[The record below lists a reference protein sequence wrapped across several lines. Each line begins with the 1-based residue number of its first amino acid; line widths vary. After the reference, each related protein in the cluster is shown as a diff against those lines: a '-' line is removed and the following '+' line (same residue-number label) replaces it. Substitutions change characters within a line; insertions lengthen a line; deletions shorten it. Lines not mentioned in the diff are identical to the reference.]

1 MTSRIHSALDALT
14 SRKGALGG
22 AAAILACSVLT
33 TAVMLG
39 SLVTADRAGGL
50 VTSARA
56 QAAGPT
62 PTDVSKVFTSEQRQA
77 IEQVVR
83 DFLVAHPEVL
93 LEVTKELEQRQQAQ
107 MADAQ
112 RKLIV
117 DKKSSIFKASTDY
130 VFGNPNGNIAVVEF
144 FDYNCGWC
152 KRAVDELGKLTK
164 ADPNVRVI
172 MKELPIFGENSA
184 FAAKAAMASL
194 AQGKYW
200 DFHVAMMREKQVTKE
215 NTFKIAEKVGIDV
228 ARLKRDMENPAFEA
242 ALKANQDLAQ
252 GLGIE
257 GTPGFIV
264 DTRVNV
270 GFVPADGLKE
280 MIAEIRKSGCQV
292 C

>member
-1 MTSRIHSALDALT
+1 MTSGINLTLNALT
-14 SRKGALGG
+14 SRKGAMGG
-22 AAAILACSVLT
+22 AAAVLGCSILT

-39 SLVTADRAGGL
+39 SLATVDRAGGF
-50 VTSARA
+50 VTPALA
-56 QAAGPT
+56 QAAAPS
-62 PTDVSKVFTSEQRQA
+62 TDVSKVFTSEQRQA

-93 LEVTKELEQRQQAQ
+93 LEVTKELEQRQQAL

-112 RKLIV
+112 RKLIIE
-117 DKKSSIFKASTDY
+117 KKASIFKASTDY
-130 VFGNPNGNIAVVEF
+130 VFGNPKGNIAVVEF

-152 KRAVDELGKLTK
+152 KRAVDELTKLTK

-172 MKELPIFGENSA
+172 MKELPIFGDNSA
-184 FAAKAAMASL
+184 FAAKAAMASI

-215 NTFKIAEKVGIDV
+215 NTFRIAEKVGIDV
-228 ARLKRDMENPAFEA
+228 ARLKRDMENPALDA

-264 DTRVNV
+264 DTKVNV

-280 MIAEIRKSGCQV
+280 MIAEIRKAGCQV